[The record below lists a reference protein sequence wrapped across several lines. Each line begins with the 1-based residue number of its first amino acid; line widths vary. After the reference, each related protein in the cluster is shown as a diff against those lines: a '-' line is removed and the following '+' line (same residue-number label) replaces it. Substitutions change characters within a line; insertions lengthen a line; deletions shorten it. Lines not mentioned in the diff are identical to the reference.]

1 MSWKSCLTLLIA
13 EWYCRHQKLPGWN
26 PRNLAQDS
34 IERVLS
40 EIFSL
45 NFRAVEFLKGLTIL
59 TILSFGRTREENIS
73 FSFIYSCVACWGE
86 IIQGFV
92 QQNPEN
98 CSTNLGGGRPLDS
111 TDDSNTSSSRS
122 GCPWEIV
129 WIREDPR
136 KTNLQLYLPVWLA
149 EDLFLVGKKKW
160 YGSGFQLHSLVQVGE
175 DQNINNLE
183 KYHLFYITL
192 VLHSQIMTTE

>member
-1 MSWKSCLTLLIA
+1 MILPPPKTTWMKSQELGSRFNWKGFI
-13 EWYCRHQKLPGWN
+13 WN
-26 PRNLAQDS
+26 
-34 IERVLS
+34 
-40 EIFSL
+40 FSL

-111 TDDSNTSSSRS
+111 TDDSNTSSCRS

-149 EDLFLVGKKKW
+149 EDLFLMGKKKW

-192 VLHSQIMTTE
+192 VLHS